1 MGFYMAGFALGHA
14 GINVTDLSRS
24 KSFYQTV
31 FGFDVLREHTDGD
44 KRFAFLGTDGT
55 LAVTLWEQS
64 SGVFATDRPG
74 LHHLAFLVDDIDA
87 VRAAEARVRDAGAEV
102 LHGGVVPHQEGA
114 SSGGIFFT
122 DPDGT
127 RIEIY
132 SATGADVVGAH
143 AAPFGDAPTCG
154 FF

>member
-1 MGFYMAGFALGHA
+1 MAGYSLGHA

-24 KSFYQTV
+24 KSFYQAV
-31 FGFDVLREHTDGD
+31 FGFDVLREHSDGD
-44 KRFAFLGTDGT
+44 KRFAFLGADGE

-87 VRAAEARVRDAGAEV
+87 VRAAEARVRDAGAEI

-132 SATGADVVGAH
+132 ATSGADAMAGAG

>member
-1 MGFYMAGFALGHA
+1 MVAFSLGHA

-24 KSFYQTV
+24 KSFYQAV
-31 FGFDVLREHTDGD
+31 FGFDVLREHSDGD
-44 KRFAFLGTDGT
+44 KRFAFLGADGE

-74 LHHLAFLVDDIDA
+74 LHHLAFLVEDIEA
-87 VRAAEARVRDAGAEV
+87 VRAAETRVRDAGAEV
-102 LHGGVVPHQEGA
+102 LHGGVVPHREGA
-114 SSGGIFFT
+114 GSGGIFFT

-132 SATGADVVGAH
+132 ATSGADTLANAG

>member
-1 MGFYMAGFALGHA
+1 MAGYALGHA
-14 GINVTDLSRS
+14 GINVTDLSKS
-24 KSFYQTV
+24 TSFYQKV
-31 FGFDVLREHTDGD
+31 FGFDVLREHSDGG
-44 KRFAFLGTDGT
+44 KRFAFLGADGV

-87 VRAAEARVRDAGAEV
+87 VRAAESRVREAGAEI

-132 SATGADVVGAH
+132 ATSGADALADAG
-143 AAPFGDAPTCG
+143 APFGDAPTCG